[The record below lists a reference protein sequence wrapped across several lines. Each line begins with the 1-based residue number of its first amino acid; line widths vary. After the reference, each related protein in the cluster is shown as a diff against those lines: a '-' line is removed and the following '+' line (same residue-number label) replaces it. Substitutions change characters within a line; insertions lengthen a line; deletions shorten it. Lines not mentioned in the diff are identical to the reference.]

1 MPSITIPEID
11 TRSPVAGTACLNERP
26 RSRDEAQAAIIKS
39 ETDEMFPP
47 TAADSAAER
56 IRQSWARMGLL
67 LAEVADEL
75 DQLLCDEDAVS
86 GMSVVRHERLHN
98 LLERVRRT

>member
-1 MPSITIPEID
+1 MPDTLKIPEID
-11 TRSPVAGTACLNERP
+11 TRGPMAEPTSAYLRLPL
-26 RSRDEAQAAIIKS
+26 RSEQ
-39 ETDEMFPP
+39 EV
-47 TAADSAAER
+47 AAER
-56 IRQSWARMGLL
+56 IRTSWARMGLL